1 MEVWLLVKLFVIFL
15 IIINKRQN
23 MLQLS
28 GIYTPLPTSFD
39 TAEKLSLGK
48 IKENIKELS
57 KYDLSG
63 FLVLG
68 SNGELVNLNDKE
80 REQVYQAAREA
91 IPPEKTFLAGTGC
104 QSTRQTIELTRK
116 AANAGADAVVVL
128 NPFYYKGLMTKE
140 ALKSHYFA
148 IADAAS
154 IPVVVY
160 NMPANSGLD
169 MDAETIISL
178 SSHKNILG
186 IKDSGGNITK
196 MGEIKIDTEDDF
208 KVLAGS
214 AGFLLPALSIGAT
227 GGILALS
234 NIAPQQCIDIYKNF
248 IDGKIEAARK
258 IQLSIIKLNNA
269 VTRKW
274 GIPALKE
281 AMNQKGLYGG
291 TARKPLLP
299 VNGEVKEKI
308 RKLIQEVNNLT

>member
-1 MEVWLLVKLFVIFL
+1 MLKL
-15 IIINKRQN
+15 N
-23 MLQLS
+23 

-39 TAEKLSLGK
+39 SAEELSVDK

-57 KYDLSG
+57 KYELSG

-91 IPPEKTFLAGTGC
+91 IPPEKAFLAGTGC
-104 QSTRQTIELTRK
+104 QSTRQTIELTKK
-116 AANAGADAVVVL
+116 AANAGADAAVVL

-148 IADAAS
+148 IADAAT
-154 IPVVVY
+154 IPIIIY

-169 MDAETIISL
+169 MDADTIKTL
-178 SSHKNILG
+178 SNHKNILG
-186 IKDSGGNITK
+186 LKDSGGNITK
-196 MGEIKIDTEDDF
+196 MGEIKTDTESDF
-208 KVLAGS
+208 QVLAGS
-214 AGFLLPALSIGAT
+214 AGFLLPALSVGAK

-234 NIAPQQCIDIYKNF
+234 NIAPQECIDLYKSF
-248 IDGKIEAARK
+248 MEGKIQEARK
-258 IQLSIIKLNNA
+258 IQLRIIKLNNA

-281 AMNQKGLYGG
+281 AMNYKGLYGG
-291 TARKPLLP
+291 PARQPLLP

-308 RKLIQEVNNLT
+308 HNLMKGVSNHT